1 MIKLGVITEV
11 TEPTDWCAGMVI
23 VPKPNGQVRLCV
35 DLTKLNAN
43 VCRERH
49 VLPSVETTLAQLGGA
64 RYFSKLDA
72 NSGFWQIE
80 MTPESFKLTTFITPF
95 GRFKFNRL
103 PFGITSAPEHFQ
115 RRMSQILAGMEGAV
129 CLIDDILVYGSTKA
143 EHDHRL
149 LAVLK
154 KIEEAGLT
162 LNKDK
167 CRFSVTSI
175 TFLGQVVDKEGVK
188 ADLAKIRA
196 VLELKPPTNIKEL
209 RRLLGMANQ
218 LSKFS
223 PNLAD

>member
-43 VCRERH
+43 VRRERH

-80 MTPESFKLTTFITPF
+80 MAPESSKLTTFITPF

-167 CRFSVTSI
+167 CRFSVTCKHYI
-175 TFLGQVVDKEGVK
+175 L
-188 ADLAKIRA
+188 RA
-196 VLELKPPTNIKEL
+196 
-209 RRLLGMANQ
+209 GG
-218 LSKFS
+218 
-223 PNLAD
+223 